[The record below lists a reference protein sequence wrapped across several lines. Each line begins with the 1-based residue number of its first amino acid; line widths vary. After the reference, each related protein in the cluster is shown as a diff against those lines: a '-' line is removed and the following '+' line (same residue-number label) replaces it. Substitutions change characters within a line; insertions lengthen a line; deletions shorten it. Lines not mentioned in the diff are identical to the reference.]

1 MRLLPSTL
9 QVVVEERTPF
19 AVWQSQGQNYVV
31 DSAGA
36 VLAPVVR
43 EAYADLPL
51 VVGEGA
57 NKNAADLFITLA
69 PFDTVRSRL
78 IAAFRVGDRRWTLKL
93 MPGVDVMLPDD
104 NIEVALNTLLDLDR
118 QRDLLAN
125 DIAAVDLRLADRV
138 SVRLQDGSEVPPS
151 GTLAPVVPTASVK
164 SKT

>member
-1 MRLLPSTL
+1 
-9 QVVVEERTPF
+9 
-19 AVWQSQGQNYVV
+19 
-31 DSAGA
+31 
-36 VLAPVVR
+36 
-43 EAYADLPL
+43 
-51 VVGEGA
+51 
-57 NKNAADLFITLA
+57 
-69 PFDTVRSRL
+69 
-78 IAAFRVGDRRWTLKL
+78 